1 MRPPLLLVAIL
12 IVPLAGFVR
21 ADLIVKSG
29 EKVAFMGDSITFQG
43 WDNSGGYVKLT
54 VAGLD
59 KLGAKIVPIPAGV
72 GGNTSRDMLARL
84 NSDVLSKKP
93 DWLTLS
99 CGVNDVWRH
108 ADGVSLEDYKKNIT
122 SIVDQAQAA
131 GIKVV
136 IMTATVINENLSMDD
151 NQKLIPYND
160 FLRQLA
166 AARHLPLADENA
178 AFRSALVGHDVHP
191 PYLTEDGV
199 HPNSSGSQLMAQTLL
214 GAFGASPAQLDE
226 ARQAWMTMPDGA
238 FAYSGFGFSVN
249 QPITIAQFN
258 ALQAVAAAH
267 NESVQTLCD
276 SLLFTAFGDSIKAHQ
291 NDTTFNDGAI
301 KTDAQKEFATRVAEL
316 TH

>member
-1 MRPPLLLVAIL
+1 
-12 IVPLAGFVR
+12 
-21 ADLIVKSG
+21 
-29 EKVAFMGDSITFQG
+29 
-43 WDNSGGYVKLT
+43 VKLT
-54 VAGLD
+54 VAGLG
-59 KLGAKIVPIPAGV
+59 KLGANIVPIPAGV
-72 GGNTSRDMLARL
+72 GGNTLRDMLARL
-84 NSDVLSKKP
+84 NRDVLSKKP

-99 CGVNDVWRH
+99 CGVNDVWH
-108 ADGVSLEDYKKNIT
+108 GADGCTLDEFKKNIT
-122 SIVDQAQAA
+122 SIIDQSQAA

-199 HPNSSGSQLMAQTLL
+199 HPNSSGSQVMAQTLL

-226 ARQAWMTMPDGA
+226 VRQAWMAIPDGA

-267 NESVQTLCD
+267 NESVQTLLD
-276 SLLFTAFGDSIKAHQ
+276 SVLFTAFGDSIKAHQ
-291 NDTTFNDGAI
+291 SDEIFNDGAI
-301 KTDAQKEFATRVAEL
+301 KTDAQKEFAMKVAEL
-316 TH
+316 TR